1 MASSSVLIKLL
12 VVVGCA
18 AAASAATLT
27 VGGSSGW
34 TLGQNYDTWAS
45 GQTFAVGDK
54 LVFSFVGAHTVTEVN
69 KNDYDNCA
77 VASNSISS
85 TSTSPATLDL
95 AAAGMHY
102 YICTIS
108 GHCAGGMKLA
118 INVGSGSGSGSGS
131 GTPPSTTPGSSGTPP
146 ATPSSPSKPTGGASA
161 GLQTSAAVA
170 AAAGV
175 LVKLAL
181 F

>member
-27 VGGSSGW
+27 VGGNSGW

-54 LVFSFVGAHTVTEVN
+54 LVFNFVGAHTVTEVN

-95 AAAGMHY
+95 TTAGMHY
-102 YICTIS
+102 YICAVS

-118 INVGSGSGSGSGS
+118 ISVGSGSGS

-146 ATPSSPSKPTGGASA
+146 TTPSSPSKPTGGASA
-161 GLQTSAAVA
+161 GLQASAAVA

>member
-1 MASSSVLIKLL
+1 
-12 VVVGCA
+12 
-18 AAASAATLT
+18 
-27 VGGSSGW
+27 
-34 TLGQNYDTWAS
+34 
-45 GQTFAVGDK
+45 
-54 LVFSFVGAHTVTEVN
+54 VFSFVGAHTVTEVN

-118 INVGSGSGSGSGS
+118 INVGSGSGSGSGDDELLA
-131 GTPPSTTPGSSGTPP
+131 GDGRQATSSGADADRRMSFTEHR
-146 ATPSSPSKPTGGASA
+146 SSSEGAASHAGGGGDGDCSSSA
-161 GLQTSAAVA
+161 VNSDTIRARSNSPRYAH
-170 AAAGV
+170 
-175 LVKLAL
+175 KIW
-181 F
+181 

>member
-54 LVFSFVGAHTVTEVN
+54 LVFSFVGTHTVTEVN

-77 VASNSISS
+77 VAGNSISD
-85 TSTSPATLDL
+85 TSSSPATLDL
-95 AAAGMHY
+95 ATAGMHY
-102 YICTIS
+102 YICTVS

-118 INVGSGSGSGSGS
+118 INVGSGSGSGS

-161 GLQTSAAVA
+161 GLQASAAVA

>member
-27 VGGSSGW
+27 VGGASGW
-34 TLGQNYDTWAS
+34 TTNQDYVTWAN
-45 GQTFAVGDK
+45 GNTFAVGDK
-54 LVFSFVGAHTVTEVN
+54 LVFNFASGAHTVTEVS
-69 KNDYDNCA
+69 KSGYDSCA
-77 VASNSISS
+77 AGSNQISE
-85 TSTSPATLDL
+85 TSTGPATIDL
-95 AAAGMHY
+95 TAGQHY
-102 YICTIS
+102 YICTI
-108 GHCAGGMKLA
+108 GTHCTNGMKLA
-118 INVGSGSGSGSGS
+118 INVGSGSGSGSG
-131 GTPPSTTPGSSGTPP
+131 TPPSTTPGSGTPP

-161 GLQTSAAVA
+161 GLQASAVVA